1 MRERRPLVFASA
13 LLGLLI
19 GTLSAGGPTLPVL
32 LERTS
37 APGLYVAV
45 LSLLTFLLSPVAVLA
60 LGYWVGS
67 RVDVAAD
74 YGRITLFVGLSGG
87 VASFVGYTGVMVG
100 VAPDVATDVP
110 VLLSGGFNAA
120 VRVVDF
126 GVTGLA
132 GAAVAHFRS
141 S

>member
-1 MRERRPLVFASA
+1 MRKRRPLTSASA

-19 GTLSAGGPTLPVL
+19 GALSAGGQTLPIL

-45 LSLLTFLLSPVAVLA
+45 LSLLTFLLSPVAVFA
-60 LGYWVGS
+60 LGYWVGNH
-67 RVDVAAD
+67 VDVAAD
-74 YGRITLFVGLSGG
+74 YDRIAFLMGLTGG
-87 VASFVGYTGVMVG
+87 VASFAGYTAVMVG
-100 VAPDVATDVP
+100 IAPDVATRVP

-126 GVTGLA
+126 GITGLA
-132 GAAVAHFRS
+132 GAAVAHFRRL
-141 S
+141 